1 MRRTVLTVLAF
12 TVVLPLSARAQDR
25 EALIKN
31 ALSAAPPSIADNA
44 TVKDWELNVLREGTN
59 GWTCF
64 PDYLPERPGNSPM
77 CLDDQWLKW
86 VDAFLN
92 KTEPVYDRVGFGYM
106 LQEGE
111 PGSNTDPYA
120 TGPTPDNE
128 WIDSPGS
135 PHLMLVVPDPQVLE
149 GLPTDPHNGGPWVMW
164 RDTPLVHVM
173 IPAARKPTS
182 K

>member
-1 MRRTVLTVLAF
+1 MRRTAIAALALA
-12 TVVLPLSARAQDR
+12 VCLPVSAQAQDR

-31 ALSAAPPSIADNA
+31 ALRAAPPSITDNA
-44 TVKDWELNVLREGTN
+44 TVKDWELNVLREGTS

-64 PDYLPERPGNSPM
+64 PDYIPARPGNSPM

-106 LQEGE
+106 LWEGE

-120 TGPTPDNE
+120 AEPTPDNE
-128 WIDSPGS
+128 WSDNPHP
-135 PHLMLVVPDPQVLE
+135 PHLMLVVPNPQVLE
-149 GLPTDPHNGGPWVMW
+149 GLPTDPSNGGPWVMW

-173 IPAARKPTS
+173 IPAAPQPMS